1 MLTGK
6 DEHQKE
12 KKIIWGDSNSKG
24 EKDQMSTGNT
34 ILNFFNEEFGDV
46 RVLMM
51 DNNPWFVAKDLAK
64 ILGYTK
70 LRSMYNIVGD
80 KNKIEINPQTIE
92 ITGLPSNGATQ
103 LEQNKNV
110 RRMILINESGLY
122 RAIFKSKLNSAEQ
135 FQDWVTSE
143 VLPSIRKNGGYID

>member
-1 MLTGK
+1 M
-6 DEHQKE
+6 
-12 KKIIWGDSNSKG
+12 N
-24 EKDQMSTGNT
+24 TGNT
-34 ILNFFNEEFGDV
+34 ILKFFNEEFGDV

-135 FQDWVTSE
+135 F
-143 VLPSIRKNGGYID
+143 